1 MMPRKEFLKSA
12 SGLLA
17 VAVVSPLGILLEGCA
32 ASAFTI
38 HAAIVG
44 NTVVVPL
51 TTLPDL
57 TQPNSYV
64 KVYVGTYDN
73 PFILFSRD
81 GGELWAVLSTCSHNG
96 CEVRKLRTIFE
107 CPCHGSEY
115 DLWGN
120 VLRGPAPAPLES
132 YAVRQFAD
140 RYEFQ
145 LEGQP

>member
-1 MMPRKEFLKSA
+1 MISRKEFLKSA

-17 VAVVSPLGILLEGCA
+17 FAAASPLTALLEGCVPP
-32 ASAFTI
+32 AFTI
-38 HAAIVG
+38 HA
-44 NTVVVPL
+44 VVDENRVVIPS

-57 TQPNSYV
+57 TQPNSYA
-64 KVYVGTYDN
+64 KVYVSQYNN
-73 PFILFSRD
+73 PFILFSRE

-115 DLWGN
+115 DLRGN
-120 VLRGPAPAPLES
+120 VLRGPAPAALES
-132 YAVRQFAD
+132 YPVRQFAD